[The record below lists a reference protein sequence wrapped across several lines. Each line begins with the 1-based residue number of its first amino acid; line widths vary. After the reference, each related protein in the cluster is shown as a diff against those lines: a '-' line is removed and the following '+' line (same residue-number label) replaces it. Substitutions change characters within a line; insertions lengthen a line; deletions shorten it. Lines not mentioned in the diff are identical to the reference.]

1 MTERSADLIL
11 TSARVWDGT
20 QRVGHDAIAI
30 GNGRIVATGSMRS
43 IVDGLGADE
52 TRQIDVAGRTV
63 MPGLIDSHIHMVRS
77 GTTWLQDVHWS
88 GVSSLETALEL
99 VALGAA
105 RRDPGEWIA
114 VLGGWHPNQFIERR
128 PPTRHE
134 LDEAAPHNP
143 VFAQRNYVE
152 AYLNSRALQEMEGRG
167 GGGAEVRDIDP
178 AGGEPSGRVTGGG
191 TLQALR
197 SRLRP
202 PDFEQQIEGLRAVL
216 AKLRGWGVTGAIDAG
231 GFGMTAERYRPLLEL
246 WRRGLT
252 GFRIR
257 LLVGAA
263 TPGAESEE
271 IQQWMDTVDPG
282 FGDEHLRYLGAGEV
296 LLYEAHDMEGLDH
309 RDISAASDGLAEVSK
324 QLASRNWP
332 AHAHAILNTS
342 VGTVI
347 DAWESIADT
356 AALSDLRYAIAHAEG
371 VSAENLRRI
380 RDLGIGVTIQN
391 GMAFRGRDSVATWGE
406 EAVRGA
412 PPLRT
417 MVDLGIPTGAG
428 TDATVVSSPNPWLC
442 VWWMVSGKSVDG
454 SPPRVDAARLS
465 IDEALRVFTSGSAWF
480 SFEEKD
486 RGNLKPGSHADLV
499 VLSKDPFT
507 IAVDELPTIEA
518 DLTMVGGEVVHESG
532 ELAVHVL
539 GTGT

>member
-1 MTERSADLIL
+1 M
-11 TSARVWDGT
+11 
-20 QRVGHDAIAI
+20 
-30 GNGRIVATGSMRS
+30 ATGSMRS
-43 IVDGLGADE
+43 IIDGLGADE
-52 TRQIDVAGRTV
+52 TQQIDVAGRTV

-88 GVSSLETALEL
+88 GVSSLEAALEL
-99 VALGAA
+99 VALAAA

-128 PPTRHE
+128 PPTRQE

-152 AYLNSRALQEMEGRG
+152 AYLNTPALRG
-167 GGGAEVRDIDP
+167 MDGLEGGGAKPLDIDP
-178 AGGEPSGRVTGGG
+178 ARGEPSSIVTGSGS
-191 TLQALR
+191 LQALR
-197 SRLRP
+197 SRLHP
-202 PDFEQQIEGLRAVL
+202 PDFEQQVEGLRAVL
-216 AKLRGWGVTGAIDAG
+216 GTLRGWGVTGAIDAG
-231 GFGMTAERYRPLLEL
+231 GFGMTPDRYGPLLEV
-246 WRRGLT
+246 WRKGLMT
-252 GFRIR
+252 GFRLR

-271 IQQWMDTVDPG
+271 IQHWMDTVNAG
-282 FGDEHLRYLGAGEV
+282 YGDEHLRYLGAGEV

-309 RDISAASDGLAEVSK
+309 RDISATTDGLAEISK
-324 QLASRNWP
+324 QLANRNWP

-347 DAWESIADT
+347 GAWESLGDT
-356 AALSDLRYAIAHAEG
+356 TAFSDLRYSIAHAEG

-391 GMAFRGRDSVATWGE
+391 GMAFRGRDSLATWGE
-406 EAVRGA
+406 DAVTGA

-417 MVDLGIPTGAG
+417 MIDLGIPVGGG

-442 VWWMVSGKSVDG
+442 IWWMVSGKSVDG
-454 SPPRVDAARLS
+454 SPPRVEAERLS
-465 IDEALRVFTSGSAWF
+465 TDEALRLFTSGSAWF

-486 RGNLKPGSHADLV
+486 RGNLNPGSHADLV

-507 IAVDELPTIEA
+507 IAVDEIATIEA
-518 DLTMVGGEVVHESG
+518 DLTIVGGEVVHESG
-532 ELAVHVL
+532 ELAVSIL
-539 GTGT
+539 DAGT